1 MGWRVDRVRGSHY
14 IMRNPEHPR
23 VTISVPVHSRQTLP
37 IGTLSNILKD
47 AAMSAD
53 EFNQAT

>member
-1 MGWRVDRVRGSHY
+1 
-14 IMRNPEHPR
+14 MRNPEHPR